1 LNGASAASA
10 LSGGGCEG
18 GVSWCIDSPR
28 GRIQIGGLMMAE
40 KAEAKRSQ
48 RSGAT
53 SLAREQALYETNQQ
67 RWILDHAGKHVLIRD
82 VEVVGFYESRDEA
95 LTAGYSRFG
104 VCPLFVKQVGSSEA
118 VHHIPNILL

>member
-1 LNGASAASA
+1 LNGSLSCWA
-10 LSGGGCEG
+10 LSGGCCED
-18 GVSWCIDSPR
+18 GVSLCIDSPR

-53 SLAREQALYETNQQ
+53 SLAREQALYEANQQ
-67 RWILDHAGKHVLIRD
+67 HWILDHAGKHVLIRD
-82 VEVVGFYESRDEA
+82 TDVVGFFDSRDEA
-95 LTAGYSRFG
+95 LTAGYSRLC